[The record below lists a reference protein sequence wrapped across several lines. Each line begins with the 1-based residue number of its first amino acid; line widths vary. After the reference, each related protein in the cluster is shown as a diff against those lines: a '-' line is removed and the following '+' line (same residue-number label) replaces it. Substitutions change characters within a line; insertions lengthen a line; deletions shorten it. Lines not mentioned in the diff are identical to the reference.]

1 MQPKINLYVLDTNTV
16 TYLHRGNENLKWQIQ
31 QAGSDRVATTIV
43 TLYEQLR
50 GRIALVNRKQSEA
63 SLMKAFEE
71 LRSTH
76 SYYCKVQ
83 ILQFDEAAAVE
94 YRSLLQQKIRIG
106 VQDLRIAAIVLANK
120 ATLITS
126 NLRDFQQIPDLQ
138 IADWSQA
145 H

>member
-1 MQPKINLYVLDTNTV
+1 MQLNPVRYVLDTNIITYHQRMDITV
-16 TYLHRGNENLKWQIQ
+16 TRRIQ
-31 QAGSDRVATTIV
+31 QTDPGEVATTIV

-50 GRIALVNRKQSEA
+50 GRLALVNRKQSEA
-63 SLMKAFEE
+63 SLIKAFEE

-76 SYYCKVQ
+76 FYYCKVQ
-83 ILQFDEAAAVE
+83 VLQFDAAAAVE

-106 VQDLRIAAIVLANK
+106 VQDLRIAAIVLAHK